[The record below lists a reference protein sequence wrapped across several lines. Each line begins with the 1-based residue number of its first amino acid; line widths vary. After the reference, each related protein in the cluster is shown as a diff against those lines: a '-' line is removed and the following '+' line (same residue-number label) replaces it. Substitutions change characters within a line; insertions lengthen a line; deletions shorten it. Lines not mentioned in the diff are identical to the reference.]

1 MVALFIAL
9 TFIGFVLVDLVVQ
22 RLEARRVATAVAS
35 GQLWDVPRGFFL
47 AEGHTWS
54 YPDSSV
60 GVRLG
65 ADALLVHALGAVK
78 KVVAPKPGELV
89 KVGQPLF
96 RLENQGCEMEV
107 LSSITGR
114 VVGLNPD
121 LGKRPELVAKDPYG
135 AGWICAITP
144 TQSNWDSVKLRSG
157 EKARAW
163 LEQEF
168 HRFREFLSLQVSPDL
183 ALNVTC
189 PDGGLPALGS
199 LTQLPSKGRRAF
211 EAEFLR
217 LPGAPPAA

>member
-9 TFIGFVLVDLVVQ
+9 TFLGFVLVDLVVQ
-22 RLEARRVATAVAS
+22 RLEARRAATAVAS

-47 AEGHTWS
+47 SEGHTWS
-54 YPDSSV
+54 YPDSSL
-60 GVRLG
+60 GVKVG
-65 ADALLVHALGAVK
+65 ADALLVHALGAVR
-78 KVVAPKPGELV
+78 KVVAPKPGEQV

-96 RLENQGCEMEV
+96 RLENQACEMEV

-114 VVGLNPD
+114 VVGLNPE

-135 AGWICAITP
+135 SGWICAITP
-144 TQSNWDSVKLRSG
+144 TQANGDSAKLRSG

-168 HRFREFLSLQVSPDL
+168 HHLREFLSLQVSPDL
-183 ALNVTC
+183 ALNVTY

-199 LTQLPSKGRRAF
+199 LAHLPSKGRRAF

-217 LPGAPPAA
+217 IRRVAPTP